1 MPYRSRS
8 FLVIALLCFRGTAD
22 FALGQVDP
30 ELAAYAASRRK
41 VMDDLSRPIAE
52 REGVALEV
60 AATLDRAAWAT
71 NSLATRRSDWSEA
84 RSVLDGF
91 SSRNPGHP
99 QTRLLAFQGAVYLW
113 AEGQSWSR
121 GAEAGDPG
129 ARAHAA
135 SAFDDA
141 IARLRPLADA
151 LSESDDALAQNTR
164 YRLAR
169 ALLDRSRL
177 DPDRPAAP
185 TLRQD
190 ALKIVEARPFSEKNL
205 LGFAELLRAD
215 LLATVGRFEEARNA
229 LKASAKAPSPP
240 SVAERLAI
248 SVPIASG
255 LKEFAASKAEI
266 DASHLP
272 IVEKNRLQLRLLLA
286 ERSKLDPGTDRGRVE
301 AECFR
306 LVAELK
312 TIDPV
317 ESAGAVREL
326 ARAIDEP
333 SASLG
338 PEAWALLAEGSLAVN
353 QPDRAS
359 RLDVIA
365 AAKAEGHGDLDSARR
380 WRFRAGA
387 VSYEAGR
394 FGRADS
400 LFSRILED
408 KEAGPLRPRAGMLR
422 ALSRGRG
429 LAAGEVG
436 SSRSGFLAALIE
448 QIHDFPDDPST
459 GEARWLLGR
468 VRLEEGGR
476 AETERLWG
484 SIPRTHARWLDSRL
498 GLIGLMCSDLEEK
511 RLVDAPQS
519 LHTQAELVREA
530 IDAARRES
538 RDESERAD
546 LDLERIRLELIP
558 GVGDPKRGFE
568 AVERLRA
575 LPLSRDQRV
584 RTDTL
589 RIVGLA
595 ANEKFLEAERVA
607 ADFSGPFASRLALA
621 RDLDRWASAIRPE
634 RLARRIGGVE
644 KIIADRM
651 EKLTDS
657 APEASAEVR
666 LRRARSRMHA
676 GDMAGAREVV
686 KDWADPVTQLPG
698 RLADLA
704 DLLAQLDD
712 RDQAIAAY
720 RLLAR
725 KTTSGSPRWL
735 EARLGQARTLAEARQ
750 VVSARQILEG
760 TALLHPDLGGPVMR
774 DQFAA
779 LKSKLDRR

>member
-1 MPYRSRS
+1 
-8 FLVIALLCFRGTAD
+8 
-22 FALGQVDP
+22 
-30 ELAAYAASRRK
+30 
-41 VMDDLSRPIAE
+41 
-52 REGVALEV
+52 
-60 AATLDRAAWAT
+60 
-71 NSLATRRSDWSEA
+71 
-84 RSVLDGF
+84 
-91 SSRNPGHP
+91 
-99 QTRLLAFQGAVYLW
+99 
-113 AEGQSWSR
+113 
-121 GAEAGDPG
+121 
-129 ARAHAA
+129 
-135 SAFDDA
+135 
-141 IARLRPLADA
+141 
-151 LSESDDALAQNTR
+151 
-164 YRLAR
+164 
-169 ALLDRSRL
+169 
-177 DPDRPAAP
+177 
-185 TLRQD
+185 
-190 ALKIVEARPFSEKNL
+190 
-205 LGFAELLRAD
+205 
-215 LLATVGRFEEARNA
+215 
-229 LKASAKAPSPP
+229 
-240 SVAERLAI
+240 
-248 SVPIASG
+248 
-255 LKEFAASKAEI
+255 
-266 DASHLP
+266 
-272 IVEKNRLQLRLLLA
+272 
-286 ERSKLDPGTDRGRVE
+286 
-301 AECFR
+301 
-306 LVAELK
+306 
-312 TIDPV
+312 
-317 ESAGAVREL
+317 
-326 ARAIDEP
+326 
-333 SASLG
+333 
-338 PEAWALLAEGSLAVN
+338 
-353 QPDRAS
+353 
-359 RLDVIA
+359 
-365 AAKAEGHGDLDSARR
+365 
-380 WRFRAGA
+380 
-387 VSYEAGR
+387 
-394 FGRADS
+394 
-400 LFSRILED
+400 
-408 KEAGPLRPRAGMLR
+408 
-422 ALSRGRG
+422 
-429 LAAGEVG
+429 
-436 SSRSGFLAALIE
+436 
-448 QIHDFPDDPST
+448 
-459 GEARWLLGR
+459 
-468 VRLEEGGR
+468 
-476 AETERLWG
+476 
-484 SIPRTHARWLDSRL
+484 
-498 GLIGLMCSDLEEK
+498 MCSDLEEK